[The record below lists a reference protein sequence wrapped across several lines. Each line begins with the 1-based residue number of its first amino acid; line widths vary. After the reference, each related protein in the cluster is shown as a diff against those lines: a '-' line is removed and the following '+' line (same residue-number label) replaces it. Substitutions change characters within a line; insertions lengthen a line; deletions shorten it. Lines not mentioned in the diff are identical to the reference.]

1 MAKITGAK
9 VFTVSTSENA
19 SNDKLGADLTR
30 WIADNPFVTMEEKH
44 VVQSDSYLS
53 ILIFYS
59 GQAGENSPL

>member
-1 MAKITGAK
+1 MAKITGAR

-19 SNDKLGADLTR
+19 QNDKLGRELTQ

-44 VVQSDSYLS
+44 VVQSDAYLS

-59 GQAGENSPL
+59 GNAGDNSPL